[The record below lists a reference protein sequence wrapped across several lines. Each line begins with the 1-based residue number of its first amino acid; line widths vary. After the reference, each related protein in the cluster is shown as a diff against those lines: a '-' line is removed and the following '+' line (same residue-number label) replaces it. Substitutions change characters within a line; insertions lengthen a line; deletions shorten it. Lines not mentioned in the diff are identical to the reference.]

1 VATGPYRKRVGCVNV
16 IVSPEGLAVK
26 KIEKISQPQKVWGWE
41 IAVYLFLAGMG
52 AGAYSVGVILGWTWN
67 LSVLV
72 KIFHVN
78 FDVAKGILYGGPLL
92 VAIGAPFLI
101 VDLGIKERFLY
112 ACLNPRTS
120 WVARGFLILSTFII
134 LGLIVFGTSLLFPGV
149 DLRGS
154 PFWTLLEAI
163 TLLLA
168 VSTALYTGILLKS
181 VRYVPIWNTLW
192 LPVLFL
198 ASALSTGSTAIVL
211 AMMACGLAF
220 PEAQELLVR
229 AHQVASLE
237 RILILM
243 EGVILA
249 FYLYTTYRKKE
260 EGEVSV
266 RLLFMG
272 KLRWL
277 FWGGI
282 VFLGFLFPFVLE
294 LLSTWQPDQLI
305 LLLVTGISLLLG
317 GFFLRWAILASGV
330 KAKHPLHK
338 FLELRATLGPSIPK
352 GRGDLTR

>member
-1 VATGPYRKRVGCVNV
+1 MGCVNV
-16 IVSPEGLAVK
+16 TMNPEGLAVK
-26 KIEKISQPQKVWGWE
+26 KIEKIPPPQKVWGWQV
-41 IAVYLFLAGMG
+41 ALYLFLAGMG
-52 AGAYSVGVILGWTWN
+52 AGAYTVGVILGWTWN
-67 LSVLV
+67 LFVPIE
-72 KIFHVN
+72 IFNVT
-78 FDVAKGILYGGPLL
+78 FDVAKGVLYWGPLL
-92 VAIGAPFLI
+92 AAIGAPFLI
-101 VDLGIKERFLY
+101 LDLGIKERFLY

-134 LGLIVFGTSLLFPGV
+134 LGLSVFGTSLLFPGV
-149 DLRGS
+149 DLRSS
-154 PFWTLLEAI
+154 PFWTLLEVI

-198 ASALSTGSTAIVL
+198 ASALSTGSMAIVL
-211 AMMACGLAF
+211 AMIACGLTF
-220 PEAQELLVR
+220 PEAQGLLVR

-237 RILILM
+237 RIFILM

-249 FYLYTTYRKKE
+249 FYLYTTYQKKE

-266 RLLFMG
+266 RLLFAG

-277 FWGGI
+277 FWGGV
-282 VFLGFLFPFVLE
+282 VFLGFLFPVVLE

-330 KAKHPLHK
+330 KEKHLLHK
-338 FLELRATLGPSIPK
+338 FLELRANLGPSIPK
-352 GRGDLTR
+352 GRGDRTG